1 MRNLRDFLLDL
12 DDRGR
17 ITALVIPVLIVAAL
31 LVAGSYAC
39 SRTQQESDASNGVHE
54 EETDQGGS
62 SQDTANDSEDSE
74 NKSEQQKTAENG
86 REETDQQYLDTGAG
100 ATPNGYQGSEMELDS
115 SSADTSVKIEKGQTI
130 TIGSDTLASGISASI
145 SPADVLSSIRACTGD
160 ETGAIEAALTG
171 EALDEK
177 YRQIA
182 VVLKN
187 GSAFC
192 LEMASGTDKPI
203 TARKIS
209 TDDLRKINLGNI
221 VGHAEDEAEK

>member
-17 ITALVIPVLIVAAL
+17 ITALVIPALVAAAL
-31 LVAGSYAC
+31 LIAGSYAC
-39 SRTQQESDASNGVHE
+39 NRTQRESDSSDVVHE
-54 EETDQGGS
+54 EEAVQGNS
-62 SQDTANDSEDSE
+62 SQDTVNAPEDSE
-74 NKSEQQKTAENG
+74 NKSGQQETAETG
-86 REETDQQYLDTGAG
+86 KEETDQQYLDTGAE
-100 ATPNGYQGSEMELDS
+100 AAPNGYQGSETEMDS
-115 SSADTSVKIEKGQTI
+115 AAADTSVKAEKGQTI
-130 TIGSDTLASGISASI
+130 TIGSDTITSGISASI
-145 SPADVLSSIRACTGD
+145 SPTDVLSSIRACTGD
-160 ETGAIEAALTG
+160 ETSAIEATVTG

-182 VVLKN
+182 VVLKD

-192 LEMASGTDKPI
+192 LEMASGTDRPI
-203 TARKIS
+203 TAKKIS